1 MRSCISNLA
10 VKCMAEKRD
19 YYEVL
24 GVSKNASKEEIKDAY
39 RKLAM
44 QFHPDRNKAPE
55 AEEKFKEISEAYAV
69 LSDDQKRQQY
79 DTLGHAGFDQRYSAE
94 DIFRGADF
102 ETIFRDIGFGFGD
115 LFRTFFG
122 GGFGGG
128 FRERSNRGQD
138 LVYDLELTLE
148 EAAKGVEKEI
158 LVPRTEKCEV
168 CGGSGASPGTS
179 PITCP
184 KCNGQGKVRNMRRS
198 SFAMYVQVT
207 PCSNCRGRG
216 TLIESP
222 CSKCHGTGM
231 VKKRRKI
238 SVKVP
243 AGIDEG
249 YQLRLRGEGGVAPN
263 GGEAGDLYVLVH
275 VAQHE
280 LFMREGDDLWHV
292 LIIGYPQAALGAEVS
307 VPTLDGPAT
316 VKIKPGTQPGETI
329 RLRGKGMPRFRGYGK
344 GDLLVRVG
352 ISVPEKLTKKQRALL
367 EQLAEEFDQDV
378 KHKKGVFG
386 F

>member
-1 MRSCISNLA
+1 
-10 VKCMAEKRD
+10 MAEKRD

-24 GVSKNASKEEIKDAY
+24 GVTKNASKDEIKDAY

-44 QFHPDRNKAPE
+44 QYHPDRNKAPD

-69 LSDDQKRQQY
+69 LSDDEKRQQY
-79 DTLGHAGFDQRYSAE
+79 DVLGHAGFDQRYSTE

-102 ETIFRDIGFGFGD
+102 ESIFRDIGFGFGD

-122 GGFGGG
+122 GGFGVGG
-128 FRERSNRGQD
+128 FRERINRGQD
-138 LVYDLELTLE
+138 LVYDLEIALE
-148 EAAKGVEKEI
+148 EAAKGTEKEI
-158 LVPRTEKCEV
+158 EVPRTEKCEV

-179 PITCP
+179 PRTCP
-184 KCNGQGKVRNMRRS
+184 KCNGAGKVQHMRKS

-207 PCSNCRGRG
+207 PCSTCRGKG
-216 TLIESP
+216 KIIDSP
-222 CSKCHGTGM
+222 CNNCHGTGL

-238 SVKVP
+238 SVKIPV
-243 AGIDEG
+243 GIDEG
-249 YQLRLRGEGGVAPN
+249 YQLRLRGEGEMAPN

-275 VAQHE
+275 IAQHE

-307 VPTLDGPAT
+307 VPTLDGSTT
-316 VKIKPGTQPGETI
+316 VKIRPGTQAGETI
-329 RLRGKGMPRFRGYGK
+329 RLKGKGMPRFRGYGK
-344 GDLLVRVG
+344 GALLVRVG
-352 ISVPEKLTKKQRALL
+352 ISVPEKLTPKQRELL
-367 EQLAEEFDQDV
+367 EQLAEEFNQDV
-378 KHKKGVFG
+378 KSKKSRFG

>member
-1 MRSCISNLA
+1 
-10 VKCMAEKRD
+10 MAEKRD

-24 GVSKNASKEEIKDAY
+24 GVSRNASKDEIKDAY
-39 RKLAM
+39 RKLAL
-44 QFHPDRNKAPE
+44 QYHPDRNKAPD

-69 LSDDQKRQQY
+69 LSDNEKRQQY
-79 DTLGHAGFDQRYSAE
+79 DTLGHAGFDQRYTAE

-102 ETIFRDIGFGFGD
+102 ESIFRDIGFGFGD

-128 FRERSNRGQD
+128 GFRERINRGQD
-138 LVYDLELTLE
+138 LVYDLEITLE
-148 EAAKGVEKEI
+148 EAAKGTEKEI
-158 LVPRTEKCEV
+158 IIPRTEKCEV

-179 PITCP
+179 PRTCS
-184 KCNGQGKVRNMRRS
+184 KCNGAGKVQHMRKS

-207 PCSNCRGRG
+207 PCSTCRGKGTIIDSPCKNCRG
-216 TLIESP
+216 
-222 CSKCHGTGM
+222 TGL

-238 SVKVP
+238 SVKIPV
-243 AGIDEG
+243 GIDEG
-249 YQLRLRGEGGVAPN
+249 YQLRLRGEGEMAPN

-275 VAQHE
+275 IAQHE

-292 LIIGYPQAALGAEVS
+292 LMISYPQAALGTEVS
-307 VPTLDGPAT
+307 VPTLDGPTA
-316 VKIKPGTQPGETI
+316 VKIRPGTQAGETI
-329 RLRGKGMPRFRGYGK
+329 RLKGKGMPRFRGYGK

-352 ISVPEKLTKKQRALL
+352 ISVPEKLTSKQRALL

-378 KHKKGVFG
+378 RHGKSRFQL
-386 F
+386 

>member
-1 MRSCISNLA
+1 
-10 VKCMAEKRD
+10 MAEKRD

-24 GVSKNASKEEIKDAY
+24 GVSRNASKEEIKDAY

-69 LSDDQKRQQY
+69 LSDDDKRQQY
-79 DTLGHAGFDQRYSAE
+79 DTLGHAGFDQRYTPE

-102 ETIFRDIGFGFGD
+102 ESIFRDLGFGFGGFGD
-115 LFRTFFG
+115 LFRTIFG

-128 FRERSNRGQD
+128 FGERINRGQD
-138 LVYDLELTLE
+138 LVYDLEITLE
-148 EAAKGVEKEI
+148 EAAKGTEKEI

-184 KCNGQGKVRNMRRS
+184 KCNGSGRVRNMRRS

-207 PCSNCRGRG
+207 PCSTCRGKGKIIETPCEKCRG
-216 TLIESP
+216 TGL
-222 CSKCHGTGM
+222 

-238 SVKVP
+238 SVKIP
-243 AGIDEG
+243 EGIDEG
-249 YQLRLRGEGGVAPN
+249 YQLRLRGEGEMAPN

-275 VAQHE
+275 VVPHK
-280 LFMREGDDLWHV
+280 LFMRDGDDLWYV
-292 LIIGYPQAALGAEVS
+292 LVIGYPQAALGAEVS
-307 VPTLDGPAT
+307 VPTLDGSAT
-316 VKIKPGTQPGETI
+316 VKIKPGTQAGETI

-352 ISVPEKLTKKQRALL
+352 VSVPEKLTSKQRALL

-378 KHKKGVFG
+378 KHKKSRFG

>member
-1 MRSCISNLA
+1 
-10 VKCMAEKRD
+10 MAEKRD

-24 GVSKNASKEEIKDAY
+24 GVSKNASKGEIKDAY

-44 QFHPDRNKAPE
+44 QYHPDRNKAAD

-79 DTLGHAGFDQRYSAE
+79 DTLGHAGFDQRYTAE

-128 FRERSNRGQD
+128 FRERTNRGQD
-138 LVYDLELTLE
+138 LGYELEITLE
-148 EAAKGVEKEI
+148 EAAKGTEKEI
-158 LVPRTEKCEV
+158 VVPRTERCEV

-179 PITCP
+179 PVTCS
-184 KCNGQGKVRNMRRS
+184 KCNGSGRVRNMRRS
-198 SFAMYVQVT
+198 SFATFVQVT
-207 PCSNCRGRG
+207 PCSECRGKG

-222 CSKCHGTGM
+222 CKKCHGTGI

-238 SVKVP
+238 NVKIPV
-243 AGIDEG
+243 GIDEG
-249 YQLRLRGEGGVAPN
+249 YQLRLRGEGEMAPN

-275 VAQHE
+275 IAQHE

-292 LIIGYPQAALGAEVS
+292 LIIGYPQAALGAEVA
-307 VPTLDGPAT
+307 VPTLEGST
-316 VKIKPGTQPGETI
+316 KVKIKPGTQAGDTI

-352 ISVPEKLTKKQRALL
+352 ISVPEKLTAKQRALL
-367 EQLAEEFDQDV
+367 EQLAEEFNQDV
-378 KHKKGVFG
+378 KRKKSRFG

>member
-1 MRSCISNLA
+1 
-10 VKCMAEKRD
+10 MAEKRD

-24 GVSKNASKEEIKDAY
+24 GVSKNASKDEIKDAY

-44 QFHPDRNKAPE
+44 QYHPDRNKAPD

-102 ETIFRDIGFGFGD
+102 ESIFRDIGFGFGD

-128 FRERSNRGQD
+128 FRERINRGQD

-148 EAAKGVEKEI
+148 EAAKGTEKEI
-158 LVPRTEKCEV
+158 LVPRNEKCEV

-184 KCNGQGKVRNMRRS
+184 KCNGAGRVRNMRRS

-207 PCSNCRGRG
+207 PCSNCKGRG

-222 CSKCHGTGM
+222 CKKCHGSGL

-249 YQLRLRGEGGVAPN
+249 YQLRLRGEGGVAAN
-263 GGEAGDLYVLVH
+263 GGESGDLYVLVH
-275 VAQHE
+275 IVPHK
-280 LFMREGDDLWHV
+280 LFMREGDDLWYV
-292 LIIGYPQAALGAEVS
+292 LMIGYPQAALGAEVS
-307 VPTLDGPAT
+307 VPTLDGQAT
-316 VKIKPGTQPGETI
+316 VKIKQGTQAGEVI

-352 ISVPEKLTKKQRALL
+352 VSVPEKLTKKQRALL
-367 EQLAEEFDQDV
+367 EQLAEELGQDV
-378 KHKKGVFG
+378 KHKKGMFS

>member
-1 MRSCISNLA
+1 
-10 VKCMAEKRD
+10 MAEKRD

-24 GVSKNASKEEIKDAY
+24 GVSKNASKDAIKDAY

-44 QFHPDRNKAPE
+44 QYHPDRNKAAD

-69 LSDDQKRQQY
+69 LSDDEKRQQY
-79 DTLGHAGFDQRYSAE
+79 DMLGHAGFDQRYTAE

-102 ETIFRDIGFGFGD
+102 ESILRDIGFGFGD

-128 FRERSNRGQD
+128 GFRERINRGED
-138 LVYDLELTLE
+138 LVYDLEITLE
-148 EAAKGVEKEI
+148 EAAKGTEKEI
-158 LVPRTEKCEV
+158 VVPRTEKCEV

-179 PITCP
+179 PKTCP
-184 KCNGQGKVRNMRRS
+184 KCNGAGKVQHMRRS

-207 PCSNCRGRG
+207 PCAECRGKG

-222 CSKCHGTGM
+222 CKECRGTGL
-231 VKKRRKI
+231 VKRRRKI
-238 SVKVP
+238 SVKIP
-243 AGIDEG
+243 EGIDEG
-249 YQLRLRGEGGVAPN
+249 YQLRLRGEGEMGPN

-275 VAQHE
+275 VKPHE

-307 VPTLDGPAT
+307 VPTLDGSAT
-316 VKIKPGTQPGETI
+316 VRIKPGTQAGETI
-329 RLRGKGMPRFRGYGK
+329 RLKGKGMPRFRGYGK

-352 ISVPEKLTKKQRALL
+352 ISVPEKLTSKQRELL
-367 EQLAEEFDQDV
+367 EQLAAEFNQDV
-378 KHKKGVFG
+378 KHSKSRFG

>member
-1 MRSCISNLA
+1 
-10 VKCMAEKRD
+10 MAEKRD

-24 GVSKNASKEEIKDAY
+24 GVSKNASKDEIKDTY

-44 QFHPDRNKAPE
+44 QYHPDRNKAPD

-69 LSDDQKRQQY
+69 LSDDEKRQQY
-79 DTLGHAGFDQRYSAE
+79 DMLGHAGFDQRYSTE

-102 ETIFRDIGFGFGD
+102 NSIFRDLGFGFGD

-122 GGFGGG
+122 GGFGGSG
-128 FRERSNRGQD
+128 FRERINRGQD
-138 LVYDLELTLE
+138 LVYDLEITLE
-148 EAAKGVEKEI
+148 EAAKGTEKEI
-158 LVPRTEKCEV
+158 EVPRTEKCEV

-179 PITCP
+179 PRTCP
-184 KCNGQGKVRNMRRS
+184 KCNGAGKVQHMRKS

-207 PCSNCRGRG
+207 PCATCRGKGTLIDSPCKNCRG
-216 TLIESP
+216 
-222 CSKCHGTGM
+222 TGL

-238 SVKVP
+238 SVKIPV
-243 AGIDEG
+243 GIDEG
-249 YQLRLRGEGGVAPN
+249 YQLRLRGEGEMAPN

-275 VAQHE
+275 IAQHE

-292 LIIGYPQAALGAEVS
+292 LMVSYPQAALGTELS
-307 VPTLDGPAT
+307 VPTLDGPTT
-316 VKIKPGTQPGETI
+316 VQIRPGTQAGETI
-329 RLRGKGMPRFRGYGK
+329 RLKGKGMPRFRGYGK

-352 ISVPEKLTKKQRALL
+352 ISVPEKLTSKQRELL
-367 EQLAEEFDQDV
+367 EQLAEEFNQDV
-378 KHKKGVFG
+378 GHEKSRFR